1 MGWEARQAGCGKM
14 RRAAGREPSHCPGLR
29 RPPLP
34 AGAAHDASRP
44 NPASPG
50 HGLGSALDP
59 HANVHACPV
68 HSVLLQPRTAQ
79 RCLGPSRRPSLPP
92 RRPLAPQGTI
102 SPPLLFWGGGRGVLF
117 HHYSAAVCAAGP
129 GPRVTPWTDRR
140 VPAFVLLWSFFF
152 FLPRVILGDQIS
164 PEGLHPLCTKRQK
177 RRGWD
182 SAPKAKELFKPPG
195 CNHTAALSGASGAGE
210 PRNSRHSAAAPWS
223 DK

>member
-92 RRPLAPQGTI
+92 RRPLAPQGAI
-102 SPPLLFWGGGRGVLF
+102 SPPLLFCGGGAGCFISPLLSRC
-117 HHYSAAVCAAGP
+117 VCCGTGPTRDSMDRQAGP
-129 GPRVTPWTDRR
+129 RFRSTLV
-140 VPAFVLLWSFFF
+140 FFF

>member
-102 SPPLLFWGGGRGVLF
+102 SPPLLFWGGGAGCFISPLLSRC
-117 HHYSAAVCAAGP
+117 VCCGTGPTRDSMDRQAGP
-129 GPRVTPWTDRR
+129 RFRSTLV
-140 VPAFVLLWSFFF
+140 FFF
-152 FLPRVILGDQIS
+152 FPPSG
-164 PEGLHPLCTKRQK
+164 HP
-177 RRGWD
+177 GGSD
-182 SAPKAKELFKPPG
+182 
-195 CNHTAALSGASGAGE
+195 LS
-210 PRNSRHSAAAPWS
+210 
-223 DK
+223 

>member
-59 HANVHACPV
+59 HANVHACPG

-92 RRPLAPQGTI
+92 RRPLAPQGAI
-102 SPPLLFWGGGRGVLF
+102 SPPLLFFGGGRGVLF

-152 FLPRVILGDQIS
+152 SSLGLSWGIRSLLKVCTRSAQRDRREGVGTQLRRPKSSLNPRAATT
-164 PEGLHPLCTKRQK
+164 PPL
-177 RRGWD
+177 
-182 SAPKAKELFKPPG
+182 
-195 CNHTAALSGASGAGE
+195 
-210 PRNSRHSAAAPWS
+210 
-223 DK
+223 

>member
-1 MGWEARQAGCGKM
+1 MGGAAGGLREDAACGGPGAVPLSRAQKTSAARRGCTRRLSPEPREPRPRPRVRTRSPRKRPRMSGSQRVASAQDSAEVPGAQPTAIAPSPPPFGSPGDHQSPPPFLGGGAGCFISPLLSRCVCCGTGPTRDSMDRQAG
-14 RRAAGREPSHCPGLR
+14 
-29 RPPLP
+29 
-34 AGAAHDASRP
+34 
-44 NPASPG
+44 
-50 HGLGSALDP
+50 
-59 HANVHACPV
+59 
-68 HSVLLQPRTAQ
+68 PRFRST
-79 RCLGPSRRPSLPP
+79 L
-92 RRPLAPQGTI
+92 
-102 SPPLLFWGGGRGVLF
+102 V
-117 HHYSAAVCAAGP
+117 
-129 GPRVTPWTDRR
+129 
-140 VPAFVLLWSFFF
+140 FFF

>member
-1 MGWEARQAGCGKM
+1 MGG
-14 RRAAGREPSHCPGLR
+14 AAGGLREDAACGGPGAVPLSRAQKTSAARRGCTRRLSPEPREPRPRPRVRARSPRKRPRMSGSQRVASAQDSAEVPGAQPTAIAPS
-29 RPPLP
+29 PPP
-34 AGAAHDASRP
+34 FG
-44 NPASPG
+44 SPG
-50 HGLGSALDP
+50 DH
-59 HANVHACPV
+59 
-68 HSVLLQPRTAQ
+68 Q
-79 RCLGPSRRPSLPP
+79 
-92 RRPLAPQGTI
+92 
-102 SPPLLFWGGGRGVLF
+102 SPPPFLGGGRGVLF